1 MWNTFQVGDANTFV
15 KLNESFVNKL
25 ISVVCADDS
34 DGFVESYLQL
44 FNEFDDNLWSHV
56 LGSQKLHPCKP
67 RIVVD
72 YHKNIL
78 LPIYTLHFHWYAYIH
93 VQGVKN
99 FHNGVDSFGFV
110 GILLAFAQLTS
121 RTTMIFFIL

>member
-1 MWNTFQVGDANTFV
+1 MSFNNAILLKRVWNTFQVGDANTFV

-44 FNEFDDNLWSHV
+44 FNEFDDNLWNHV

-72 YHKNIL
+72 YHKNIH
-78 LPIYTLHFHWYAYIH
+78 LPIY
-93 VQGVKN
+93 
-99 FHNGVDSFGFV
+99 
-110 GILLAFAQLTS
+110 AFAFSLVC
-121 RTTMIFFIL
+121 IYPCAGCEELP